1 MADALIVFF
10 LKKLEDQLRQEAEL
24 LSGFEE
30 DIEWIKSELQAMV
43 AFLRDVDRRQGRD
56 ENVRAWAGEVRSLVY
71 DAEDIIDGFIRRIK
85 NKVIEVK
92 ERRDRYGFHIIQEK
106 APGTTSIQS
115 TSRGPSVSAAT
126 PFVQENDIMGIDD
139 DVEQLTE
146 LTLEGRSHQRN
157 VISVFVMG
165 GLGKTTLV
173 KEVYRRV
180 KTRFDCY
187 SWVSM
192 FTQFDGWQLQER
204 TYHYLQ
210 DKNYLLVL
218 DDTWEAELWEG
229 LKHALPRDRGSV
241 IITTQIKDIASSI
254 EDNCSVYEL
263 QPLSNELAWTFF
275 CRKAFRNQGTCP
287 GHLKEFVED
296 VVRRCEGLPLAT
308 FALAALSSCG
318 EKPQE
323 MQSVLCDLDGIFDDN
338 HDVERLHKALLCSYN
353 HLPFYLKY
361 CFLHISLFPEDYEI
375 GRMRLIRMWI
385 AEGFVQKDH
394 DVVKACKVHN
404 LMREVATKM
413 FKEEKHRRLSIYN
426 NAENIPTSVGK
437 LNICSFHLFIATKL
451 SCSALRKLLAELRLV
466 RILNLQ
472 RVCIESLPEEI
483 GNLIHLR
490 YLDLR
495 GTMIKDLPK
504 SFRNLRNLQT
514 LDIRNTNVEVLP
526 CGINMLQQL
535 RHLLM
540 ASLLDRNNTDFV
552 KMLKGR
558 LCFKQ
563 LQTLSRIQ
571 SDEYFV
577 KELRSLTNLRKL
589 YIGIMTGACSK
600 ELCTSLGELKKLRS
614 LTIIS
619 KHPFEDL
626 QLNSLL
632 KPPPHLE
639 KLKLQVSISR
649 LPHWF
654 QYLNHLHTLY
664 FPSTITSVLTL
675 ASSAFICSDVC
686 CSPRGFTKLTSLRI
700 LDKHS
705 WVRWMPI
712 EEGTMP
718 SLWYLLLANCPN
730 LVQLPEGFHYPTAL
744 QSLTLSGMS
753 EHFSHANGYWTY

>member
-1 MADALIVFF
+1 MLFPCLLWVVWGRRLS
-10 LKKLEDQLRQEAEL
+10 LKKFTEGLKQGSIATLGSL
-24 LSGFEE
+24 CSHNL
-30 DIEWIKSELQAMV
+30 M
-43 AFLRDVDRRQGRD
+43 DV
-56 ENVRAWAGEVRSLVY
+56 L
-71 DAEDIIDGFIRRIK
+71 
-85 NKVIEVK
+85 
-92 ERRDRYGFHIIQEK
+92 
-106 APGTTSIQS
+106 
-115 TSRGPSVSAAT
+115 
-126 PFVQENDIMGIDD
+126 
-139 DVEQLTE
+139 
-146 LTLEGRSHQRN
+146 RN
-157 VISVFVMG
+157 VLFGFKASKGEPAMDAIDAIYEG
-165 GLGKTTLV
+165 
-173 KEVYRRV
+173 
-180 KTRFDCY
+180 
-187 SWVSM
+187 
-192 FTQFDGWQLQER
+192 QLQER

-296 VVRRCEGLPLAT
+296 VVRRCEGLPLAIL
-308 FALAALSSCG
+308 ALAALSSCG

-394 DVVKACKVHN
+394 GKTEEEVGNRYFKQLMYRSMIQAITLHARDVVKACKVHH

-413 FKEEKHRRLSIYN
+413 FKEEKFGF
-426 NAENIPTSVGK
+426 GK
-437 LNICSFHLFIATKL
+437 LNIRSFHLFIATKL

-504 SFRNLRNLQT
+504 SLRNLRNLQT

-526 CGINMLQQL
+526 CGINMLRQL

-540 ASLLDRNNTDFV
+540 ASLLDRDNTDFV

-589 YIGIMTGACSK
+589 YIGIMTVMYVAVREGLPSSH
-600 ELCTSLGELKKLRS
+600 LSVSLINIAG
-614 LTIIS
+614 
-619 KHPFEDL
+619 
-626 QLNSLL
+626 
-632 KPPPHLE
+632 
-639 KLKLQVSISR
+639 
-649 LPHWF
+649 
-654 QYLNHLHTLY
+654 
-664 FPSTITSVLTL
+664 
-675 ASSAFICSDVC
+675 
-686 CSPRGFTKLTSLRI
+686 
-700 LDKHS
+700 
-705 WVRWMPI
+705 
-712 EEGTMP
+712 
-718 SLWYLLLANCPN
+718 
-730 LVQLPEGFHYPTAL
+730 
-744 QSLTLSGMS
+744 
-753 EHFSHANGYWTY
+753 